1 MGEATAHADATEGRR
16 PKASTEAVSPLRIEK
31 QKKKSLAQQ
40 IMYSSRSKLT
50 LEEEMKIH
58 KQKLTTEMKIV
69 QPKKVDF
76 I

>member
-1 MGEATAHADATEGRR
+1 MGEATAHADATEG
-16 PKASTEAVSPLRIEK
+16 RIEK

>member
-1 MGEATAHADATEGRR
+1 MGEATAHNDCF
-16 PKASTEAVSPLRIEK
+16 VRIEK
-31 QKKKSLAQQ
+31 QKKKKETLAQQ

-50 LEEEMKIH
+50 LVEEMKIH

>member
-1 MGEATAHADATEGRR
+1 MGEATAHNDC
-16 PKASTEAVSPLRIEK
+16 VVRIEKK